1 MLCGP
6 LFSFK
11 NTNKWGFIHS
21 VIIGQVFFE
30 RLTEPSTVSDTPASQ
45 EVDTEKAVLVTA
57 KHPVRDMQAGRRS
70 SCNKGTRLH
79 RVVGT
84 VTSDCAAN
92 RLAHDQHSTDKQ
104 GPPASHGRGR
114 GKGQPKPEEK
124 GRSGL

>member
-84 VTSDCAAN
+84 VISDCAAN

-124 GRSGL
+124 GRRGL